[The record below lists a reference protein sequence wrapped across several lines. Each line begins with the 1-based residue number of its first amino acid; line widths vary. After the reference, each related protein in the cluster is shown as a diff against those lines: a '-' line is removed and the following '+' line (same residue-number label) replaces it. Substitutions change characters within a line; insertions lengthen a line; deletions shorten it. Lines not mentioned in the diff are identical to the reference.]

1 MLVRFLLSR
10 GCLSWTAPILFACVS
25 LSYIALAG
33 ISENAYLQTVDLAL
47 CSGNL
52 YIYTK
57 GNRIQYEHLN
67 AILSSRSDV

>member
-25 LSYIALAG
+25 LSYLALAG

-47 CSGNL
+47 WL
-52 YIYTK
+52 
-57 GNRIQYEHLN
+57 
-67 AILSSRSDV
+67 

>member
-1 MLVRFLLSR
+1 MLFRFLLSR
-10 GCLSWTAPILFACVS
+10 GCLFWTAPILFIC
-25 LSYIALAG
+25 LYQSYLALAA

-67 AILSSRSDV
+67 PILSSRSDV